1 MVLSDL
7 QITLIGAGIV
17 GVAAVWV
24 YNQWQERKARRLTEA
39 ALTHP
44 TDDTLLKTSA
54 IDHVVTND
62 KPMAEPGNMASPVHF
77 ISPAPD
83 FANGAEDSA
92 AIEKGDVPERI
103 EPTLSS
109 SGATNEAAGSV
120 LPSVI
125 EYNVMAQHAESSTLL
140 DMPSV
145 DSSLVEP
152 PSVASPSVESLL
164 VAQPTSTGAV
174 EIAPVAESGVVNTAA
189 SNLPIERADP
199 LIDGVIRLYT
209 AKATP
214 AATMSVLMSGCVPP
228 QGKSVRWSAFD
239 EVIGEWI
246 AVDEQTVGWF
256 HQWLGALQLVDR
268 RGAVSERE
276 LVHFFEDVQQAAQQ
290 INAELSIP
298 DIAPIWAYAGALDQF
313 CATVDYQFTV
323 YIVESA
329 GAAFTGTKL
338 RGVAEASGML
348 LEADGCFYARGHAGD
363 ELFTLVNLGN
373 EGFTADNLRT
383 LATHGLSLTLDVP
396 RVRDGLA
403 TFTRMLV
410 TGQQLAKALDGIM
423 VDAQRIPLTEEKT
436 SAIRAKITE
445 LQHKMLEA
453 DITPGSSRALRL
465 FS

>member
-7 QITLIGAGIV
+7 QITLIGAGIL

-44 TDDTLLKTSA
+44 TDDTLLKTST

-62 KPMAEPGNMASPVHF
+62 QPMAEPENMASPVHF

-92 AIEKGDVPERI
+92 AVEKGNMPERI
-103 EPTLSS
+103 EPTLSFL
-109 SGATNEAAGSV
+109 GATSEAAESV

-125 EYNVMAQHAESSTLL
+125 EHNAMAQHAENSTVL

-145 DSSLVEP
+145 DSSSVEP
-152 PSVASPSVESLL
+152 PSVEHLSVASLS
-164 VAQPTSTGAV
+164 VAQPTSTAAV

-189 SNLPIERADP
+189 SVLPIERVDP

-214 AATMSVLMSGCVPP
+214 AATMSVLMRGCVPP

-256 HQWLGALQLVDR
+256 HQWVGALQLVDR

-313 CATVDYQFTV
+313 CATVDYQFSV

-348 LEADGCFYARGHAGD
+348 LEADGCFYARGNAGD

-383 LATHGLSLTLDVP
+383 LATHGLALTLDVP

-403 TFTRMLV
+403 AFTRMLV

-423 VDAQRIPLTEEKT
+423 VDAQRIRLTEEKT

>member
-54 IDHVVTND
+54 IDHVVTNNQ
-62 KPMAEPGNMASPVHF
+62 PVAEPGNMASPVHF

-92 AIEKGDVPERI
+92 AIEKGDMPERI

-109 SGATNEAAGSV
+109 LEATNEAAGSV
-120 LPSVI
+120 SPSVI
-125 EYNVMAQHAESSTLL
+125 EYNVMAQHVESPTLL

-145 DSSLVEP
+145 DSSLAEPSSVEP
-152 PSVASPSVESLL
+152 LL
-164 VAQPTSTGAV
+164 VDQPASTEAV
-174 EIAPVAESGVVNTAA
+174 AIAPVAESGVVNTAA
-189 SNLPIERADP
+189 SDLPIERADP

-214 AATMSVLMSGCVPP
+214 AATMSVLMRGCVPP

-239 EVIGEWI
+239 EVISEWI

-256 HQWLGALQLVDR
+256 HQWVGALQLVDR

-276 LVHFFEDVQQAAQQ
+276 LVYFFEDVQQAAQQ

-348 LEADGCFYARGHAGD
+348 LEADGCFYARGNAGD

>member
-7 QITLIGAGIV
+7 QITLIGAGIL

-54 IDHVVTND
+54 IDHVVIND
-62 KPMAEPGNMASPVHF
+62 KPMTEPGNMASPVHF

-92 AIEKGDVPERI
+92 AIEKGDMPERI

-109 SGATNEAAGSV
+109 LGATNEAAGSV

-125 EYNVMAQHAESSTLL
+125 EHNVMAQHAESSTLL

-145 DSSLVEP
+145 DSS
-152 PSVASPSVESLL
+152 SVASLL
-164 VAQPTSTGAV
+164 VAQPTSTAAV

-189 SNLPIERADP
+189 SDLPIERADP

-214 AATMSVLMSGCVPP
+214 AATMSVLMRGCVPP

-256 HQWLGALQLVDR
+256 HQWVGALQLVDR

-348 LEADGCFYARGHAGD
+348 LEADGCFYARGNAGD

-403 TFTRMLV
+403 AFTRMLV

-423 VDAQRIPLTEEKT
+423 VDAQRIRLAEEKT

>member
-7 QITLIGAGIV
+7 QITLIGAGIL

-54 IDHVVTND
+54 IDHVVIND
-62 KPMAEPGNMASPVHF
+62 KPMTEPGNMASPVHF

-92 AIEKGDVPERI
+92 AIEKGDMPERI

-109 SGATNEAAGSV
+109 LGATNEAAGSV

-125 EYNVMAQHAESSTLL
+125 EHNVMAQHAESSTLL

-145 DSSLVEP
+145 DSS
-152 PSVASPSVESLL
+152 SVASLL
-164 VAQPTSTGAV
+164 VAQPTSTAAV

-189 SNLPIERADP
+189 SDLPIERADP

-214 AATMSVLMSGCVPP
+214 AATMSVLMRGCVPP

-256 HQWLGALQLVDR
+256 HQWVGALQLVDR

-348 LEADGCFYARGHAGD
+348 LEADGCFYARGNAGD

-423 VDAQRIPLTEEKT
+423 VDAQRIRLAEEKT

>member
-7 QITLIGAGIV
+7 QITLIGAGIL

-44 TDDTLLKTSA
+44 TDDTLLKTST

-62 KPMAEPGNMASPVHF
+62 QPMAEPENMASPVHF

-92 AIEKGDVPERI
+92 AVEKGNMPERI
-103 EPTLSS
+103 EPTLSFL
-109 SGATNEAAGSV
+109 GATSEAAESV

-125 EYNVMAQHAESSTLL
+125 EHNAMAQHAESSTLL

-145 DSSLVEP
+145 DSSSVEP
-152 PSVASPSVESLL
+152 PSVASLS
-164 VAQPTSTGAV
+164 VAQPTSTAAV
-174 EIAPVAESGVVNTAA
+174 EIAPVAESEVVNTAA
-189 SNLPIERADP
+189 SVLPIERVDP

-214 AATMSVLMSGCVPP
+214 AATMSVLMRGCVPP

-256 HQWLGALQLVDR
+256 HQWVGALQLVDR

-313 CATVDYQFTV
+313 CATVDYQFSV

-348 LEADGCFYARGHAGD
+348 LEADGCFYARGNAGD

-383 LATHGLSLTLDVP
+383 LATHGLALTLDVP

-403 TFTRMLV
+403 AFTRMLV

-423 VDAQRIPLTEEKT
+423 VDAQRIRLTEEKT

>member
-1 MVLSDL
+1 MVLNDL

-54 IDHVVTND
+54 TDHVVTND

-92 AIEKGDVPERI
+92 AIEKGDMSERI

-109 SGATNEAAGSV
+109 LEATNEAAGSV
-120 LPSVI
+120 LPSAI
-125 EYNVMAQHAESSTLL
+125 EYNVMAQHAESSALL

-145 DSSLVEP
+145 DSSSAEP
-152 PSVASPSVESLL
+152 PSVASLL
-164 VAQPTSTGAV
+164 VVQPTSTGAV

-189 SNLPIERADP
+189 SDLPIERADP

-214 AATMSVLMSGCVPP
+214 AATMSVLMRGCVPP

-256 HQWLGALQLVDR
+256 HQWVGALQLVDR

-276 LVHFFEDVQQAAQQ
+276 LVYFFEGVQQAAQQ

-348 LEADGCFYARGHAGD
+348 LEADGCFYARGNAGD

>member
-7 QITLIGAGIV
+7 QITLIGAGIL

-44 TDDTLLKTSA
+44 TDDTLLKTST
-54 IDHVVTND
+54 IDHVVTNGQ
-62 KPMAEPGNMASPVHF
+62 PMAEPGNVASPVHF

-92 AIEKGDVPERI
+92 AVEKGNMPERI

-109 SGATNEAAGSV
+109 LGATSEAAESV

-125 EYNVMAQHAESSTLL
+125 EHSAMAQHAESSTLL

-145 DSSLVEP
+145 DSSSVEP
-152 PSVASPSVESLL
+152 PSVASLSVD
-164 VAQPTSTGAV
+164 QPTSTAAV

-189 SNLPIERADP
+189 SVLPIERVDP

-214 AATMSVLMSGCVPP
+214 AATMSVLMRGCVPP

-256 HQWLGALQLVDR
+256 HQWVGALQLVDR

-313 CATVDYQFTV
+313 CATVDYQFSV

-329 GAAFTGTKL
+329 GAAFSGTKL
-338 RGVAEASGML
+338 R
-348 LEADGCFYARGHAGD
+348 
-363 ELFTLVNLGN
+363 
-373 EGFTADNLRT
+373 
-383 LATHGLSLTLDVP
+383 
-396 RVRDGLA
+396 
-403 TFTRMLV
+403 
-410 TGQQLAKALDGIM
+410 
-423 VDAQRIPLTEEKT
+423 
-436 SAIRAKITE
+436 
-445 LQHKMLEA
+445 
-453 DITPGSSRALRL
+453 
-465 FS
+465 

>member
-7 QITLIGAGIV
+7 QITLIGAGIL
-17 GVAAVWV
+17 GVAAVWI

-44 TDDTLLKTSA
+44 TDDTLLKTST

-62 KPMAEPGNMASPVHF
+62 QPMAEPENMASPVHF

-92 AIEKGDVPERI
+92 AVEKGNMPERI

-109 SGATNEAAGSV
+109 LGATSEAAESV

-125 EYNVMAQHAESSTLL
+125 EHNAMDQHAENLTML

-145 DSSLVEP
+145 DSSSVEL
-152 PSVASPSVESLL
+152 PSVEHLS
-164 VAQPTSTGAV
+164 VAALSVDQPTSTAAV
-174 EIAPVAESGVVNTAA
+174 EIAPVAESEVVNTVA
-189 SNLPIERADP
+189 SVLPIERVDP

-214 AATMSVLMSGCVPP
+214 AATMSVLMRGCVPP

-239 EVIGEWI
+239 EAIGEWI

-256 HQWLGALQLVDR
+256 HQWVGALQLVDR

-313 CATVDYQFTV
+313 CATVDYQFSV

-329 GAAFTGTKL
+329 GAAFSGTKL

-348 LEADGCFYARGHAGD
+348 LEADGCFYARGNAGD

-383 LATHGLSLTLDVP
+383 LATHGLALTLDVP

-403 TFTRMLV
+403 AFTRMLV

-423 VDAQRIPLTEEKT
+423 VDAQRIRLTEEKT